1 MIILLITIA
10 VLIVSPFI
18 LYKIEWYDDVLWVV
32 AAMISTA
39 ATIAI
44 VVEIIVMICSH
55 VGVEPQIQQIE
66 TQYQSLIERRE
77 IAQSEYEDYSKSDV
91 VRDIAEWN
99 KEVISAQYWGHN
111 PWTSWFYSQRV
122 DDSLKIIE

>member
-10 VLIVSPFI
+10 VLIAGLFI
-18 LYKIEWYDDVLWVV
+18 LFHDAWYLDTLWAVSFGLSFI
-32 AAMISTA
+32 AS
-39 ATIAI
+39 IAI
-44 VVEIIVMICSH
+44 VIEIILIICSH
-55 VGVEPQIQQIE
+55 VGVEPQIQQNEI
-66 TQYQSLIERRE
+66 QYQSLIERRE

-99 KEVISAQYWGHN
+99 QNVISVQYWGHN

-122 DDSLKIIE
+122 VDSLKVIE